1 MAHAKERRRFARVEV
16 AWPATIITSKPQS
29 LGEMKNISQVGAS
42 MYCQELPPIGQE
54 FRLEIQP
61 PDRQPIV
68 VSARPIWALETEPLE
83 VPHRFVLGVEFEYIS
98 ADDAHFLGD
107 VIAEQVHEN
116 D

>member
-1 MAHAKERRRFARVEV
+1 MVFIRDRRRFERADVR
-16 AWPATIITSKPQS
+16 WPATIITSEPQS
-29 LGEMKNISQVGAS
+29 LGEMRNISQVGAS
-42 MYCQELPPIGQE
+42 IYCQELPPIGQE
-54 FRLEIQP
+54 FRLEMQP

-68 VSARPIWALETEPLE
+68 VSAKPIWALETETLE

-107 VIAEQVHEN
+107 LITKQLHEK